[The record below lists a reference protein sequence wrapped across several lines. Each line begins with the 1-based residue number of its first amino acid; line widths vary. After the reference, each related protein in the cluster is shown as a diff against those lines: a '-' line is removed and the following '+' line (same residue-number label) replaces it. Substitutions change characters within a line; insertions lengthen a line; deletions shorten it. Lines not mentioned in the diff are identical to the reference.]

1 MERLSSR
8 RLLNSSV
15 RGQAMGRLRATVT
28 GARPRLACP
37 REMMW
42 LMPRMSAAVHHP
54 GYVVVEARKPAAV
67 LLEA

>member
-1 MERLSSR
+1 
-8 RLLNSSV
+8 
-15 RGQAMGRLRATVT
+15 MGRLRATVT

-54 GYVVVEARKPAAV
+54 GYVVVEARNPFAV
-67 LLEA
+67 LVEA